1 MLGIHVRK
9 LALCLLLDSGGGASC
24 LYQRSTIRRD
34 QSLGDNTPLIIVAT
48 GGKRSCPKTGPA
60 SPFILLDSEAT
71 YKLTGGQDWQYLASC
86 REPHP

>member
-60 SPFILLDSEAT
+60 SPFIFLDSEAT
-71 YKLTGGQDWQYLASC
+71 YKLTGG
-86 REPHP
+86 